1 MPLAQIFMAPGRTD
15 EQKAQLIERVTQA
28 FAETVGVPADSVW
41 VTIQEVPRTQWGV
54 AGQTLAAK
62 K

>member
-1 MPLAQIFMAPGRTD
+1 MPLAQLYMAPGRTD
-15 EQKAQLIERVTQA
+15 EQKAKLIEKVTQA
-28 FAETVGVPADSVW
+28 FTEAVGVPADSVW

>member
-1 MPLAQIFMAPGRTD
+1 MPLAQIYMAPGRTA

-28 FAETVGVPADSVW
+28 FTETVGVPADSVW
-41 VTIQEVPRTQWGV
+41 ITIQEVPRTQWGV

>member
-1 MPLAQIFMAPGRTD
+1 MPLAQIYMAPGRTD

>member
-28 FAETVGVPADSVW
+28 FTETVGVPADSVW

-54 AGQTLAAK
+54 AGQTFAAK

>member
-1 MPLAQIFMAPGRTD
+1 MPLAQLYMAPGRTD
-15 EQKAQLIERVTQA
+15 EQKAALIAKVTQA
-28 FAETVGVPADSVW
+28 FTETVGVPADSVW

-54 AGQTLAAK
+54 AGETLAAK

>member
-1 MPLAQIFMAPGRTD
+1 MPLAQLYMAPGRTD
-15 EQKAQLIERVTQA
+15 EQKALLIEKVTQA
-28 FAETVGVPADSVW
+28 FTEAVGVPPDAVW
-41 VTIQEVPRTQWGV
+41 VTIQEVPRTHWGV

>member
-28 FAETVGVPADSVW
+28 FTETVGVPADSVW
-41 VTIQEVPRTQWGV
+41 ITIQEVPRTQWGV

>member
-1 MPLAQIFMAPGRTD
+1 MPLAQIYMAPGRTD

-28 FAETVGVPADSVW
+28 FTETVGVPSDSVW
-41 VTIQEVPRTQWGV
+41 ITIQEVPRTQWGV

>member
-1 MPLAQIFMAPGRTD
+1 MPLAQIYMAPGRTD
-15 EQKAQLIERVTQA
+15 EQEAQLIERVTQA
-28 FAETVGVPADSVW
+28 FTETVGVPADSVW
-41 VTIQEVPRTQWGV
+41 ITIQEVPRTQWGV